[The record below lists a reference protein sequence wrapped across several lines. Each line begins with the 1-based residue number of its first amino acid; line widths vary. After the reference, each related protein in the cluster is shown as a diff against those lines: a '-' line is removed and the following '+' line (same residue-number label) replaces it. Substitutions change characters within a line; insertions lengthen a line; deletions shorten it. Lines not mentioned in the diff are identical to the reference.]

1 MTDPPPCPRCAELE
15 HACRVLEHDAAEAG
29 ALVLSH
35 EGRIERLEALLREV
49 AEALAEQSLGC
60 SCRSCRACQA
70 QRSLVDRARETLN
83 GGS

>member
-1 MTDPPPCPRCAELE
+1 VTEPAPCSRCA
-15 HACRVLEHDAAEAG
+15 
-29 ALVLSH
+29 
-35 EGRIERLEALLREV
+35 RLEALLREV

-60 SCRSCRACQA
+60 SCRACQE